1 VVNRIEGWVH
11 ATPKPTR
18 LLASVGGESDP
29 SSEQRTVRIAV
40 LHSRSA
46 AAATVCLIVN
56 VVAVARPA
64 TPAPACGSGNF
75 ETRESGKRVPTT
87 PRTLKQASEQS

>member
-56 VVAVARPA
+56 VVAVVCRGIASYLWLMLIVLARSPRHARP
-64 TPAPACGSGNF
+64 CLRF
-75 ETRESGKRVPTT
+75 RK
-87 PRTLKQASEQS
+87 L